1 MPLFSSAA
9 AISAPFARWSWLA
22 ATGLPAFFL
31 VVFSTPAQAQ
41 QGVVGGTIAVSG
53 MQLEVRR
60 KAFIPNFGG
69 SRSRMNGMAST
80 GVAGDTHLY
89 VADQGHSRSI
99 YQFDSTLTGGT
110 ASLFFDVQSAVLAA
124 TGRNVNISNIVHGGV
139 RAVAFHP
146 EFATNGRFYTAMME
160 DRPGDLTGHTYL
172 SDAVT
177 PIEAD
182 SVLAEWTFNHGL
194 GEVDTT
200 SYREV
205 FRVGMPVVDH
215 SIRQMGFNPFATAG
229 DEDYGLLYIAHGD
242 GSVQSATAGGGQN
255 NDALGKMLRINPL
268 QDGASSYSVPATNPF
283 VGSGTMLPEVY
294 TLGHRN
300 PHNFSFAEDPLGA
313 SQIIQVDIGR
323 DNVDELNLL
332 LPGGNYGWSEREG
345 TFVHLPSGGIQNG
358 IAPLPA
364 DEALNGYVYPVAQ
377 YGHDGP
383 IGAGF
388 VGQALTGGYVIQAG
402 DLAGEYVFSEF
413 GDVGRIFHVSFDS
426 LLDAVTTLDPL
437 DPARDEPGELSQA
450 VIQELSI
457 LFDHDD
463 DLLTPALPTT
473 FESILQSDP
482 NYSGSRFDIR
492 FGQGPDGTLYIMNKN
507 NGWIYEGVGTVV
519 AVPEPGSLALLGVP
533 LVAGAVWLR
542 NRRKARRPS

>member
-1 MPLFSSAA
+1 M
-9 AISAPFARWSWLA
+9 IARPRSFVCWSWFVA
-22 ATGLPAFFL
+22 AGLPSL
-31 VVFSTPAQAQ
+31 VIVAAGQTAHAQ

-60 KAFIPNFGG
+60 KAFIPNYNGFA
-69 SRSRMNGMAST
+69 RSRMNGMAAT

-99 YQFDSTLTGGT
+99 YRFDSTVTGGT
-110 ASLFFDVQSAVLAA
+110 AELFFDVQSAVLAS

-146 EFATNGRFYTAMME
+146 DFATNGRFYTAMME
-160 DRPGDLTGHTYL
+160 DRPANTAGHVYL
-172 SDAVT
+172 SDSLT
-177 PIEAD
+177 PISAD
-182 SVLAEWTFNHGL
+182 SVLAEWTFDHGL
-194 GEVDTT
+194 GQVLPT

-215 SIRQMGFNPFATAG
+215 SIRQMSFNPFATPG

-255 NDALGKMLRINPL
+255 SDALGKMIRINPL
-268 QDGASSYSVPATNPF
+268 QNGAASYSVPATNPF
-283 VGSGTMLPEVY
+283 VDSVTMLPEVY

-300 PHNFSFAEDPLGA
+300 PHNFSFAEDGLG
-313 SQIIQVDIGR
+313 SRHIIQVDIGR

-332 LPGGNYGWSEREG
+332 VPGGNYGWSEREG
-345 TFVHLPSGGIQNG
+345 TFVHLASGGIQTG
-358 IAPLPA
+358 LAPLPA

-377 YGHDGP
+377 YGHEGP

-388 VGQALTGGYVIQAG
+388 VGQALAGGYVIRGG
-402 DLAGEYVFSEF
+402 DLTGEYVFSEF
-413 GDVGRIFHVSFDS
+413 GDVGRIFHASFDAM
-426 LLDAVTTLDPL
+426 LDAVTTLDPL
-437 DPARDEPGELSQA
+437 DPLRDHPGELSQVA
-450 VIQELSI
+450 IQELSI
-457 LFDHDD
+457 LFDHDND
-463 DLLTPALPTT
+463 RMTPALPTT
-473 FESILQSDP
+473 FESIIQSDP
-482 NYSGSRFDIR
+482 NYTGSRFDLR

-519 AVPEPGSLALLGVP
+519 AVPEPGMFGLAT
-533 LVAGAVWLR
+533 GALIIGGVWLR
-542 NRRKARRPS
+542 ARARRRQ

>member
-1 MPLFSSAA
+1 MSTFFSS
-9 AISAPFARWSWLA
+9 SARLAWLA
-22 ATGLPAFFL
+22 ATGLPAL
-31 VVFSTPAQAQ
+31 VFVVSTPEVHGQ
-41 QGVVGGTIAVSG
+41 QGVVGGSIAVSG

-60 KAFIPNFGG
+60 KAFIPNFGAA
-69 SRSRMNGMAST
+69 RSRMNGMTST
-80 GVAGDTHLY
+80 GIEGDTHLY

-99 YQFDSTLTGGT
+99 YRFDSATTGGVAT
-110 ASLFFDVQSAVLAA
+110 QFFDVQSAVLAT

-139 RAVAFHP
+139 RSVAFHP
-146 EFATNGRFYTAMME
+146 GFATNGLFYTAMME
-160 DRPGDLTGHTYL
+160 DRPANPAGHTYL
-172 SDAVT
+172 SDSVT
-177 PIEAD
+177 PIAAD
-182 SVLAEWTFNHGL
+182 SVLVEWTFNHTL
-194 GEVDTT
+194 GQVDTS

-215 SIRQMGFNPFATAG
+215 SIRQMGFNPHATVG

-268 QDGASSYSVPATNPF
+268 QDGANSYSVPATNPF
-283 VGSGTMLPEVY
+283 VGSVTMLPEVY

-300 PHNFSFAEDPLGA
+300 PHNFSFAEDAFGT
-313 SQIIQVDIGR
+313 SHVIQVDIGR

-332 LPGGNYGWSEREG
+332 TPGGNYGWSEREG
-345 TFVHLPSGGIQNG
+345 TFVHLASGGIQTG

-388 VGQALTGGYVIQAG
+388 VGQALTGGYVVRAG

-413 GDVGRIFHVSFDS
+413 GDVGRIFHVNFEAM
-426 LLDAVTTLDPL
+426 LDAVTTLDPL
-437 DPARDEPGELSQA
+437 DPARDEPGELTQTM
-450 VIQELSI
+450 IEELSM

-463 DLLTPALPTT
+463 NALTPGLAMS

-482 NYSGSRFDIR
+482 NYVGSRFDIR
-492 FGQGPDGTLYIMNKN
+492 FGQGPDGTIYLMNKN
-507 NGWIYEGVGTVV
+507 NGWIYEAVGTTVV
-519 AVPEPGSLALLGVP
+519 AVPEPGTLGLLGGSFS
-533 LVAGAVWLR
+533 AAVLLR
-542 NRRKARRPS
+542 RRTRRNQRGRVIHS

>member
-1 MPLFSSAA
+1 MPVFSSP
-9 AISAPFARWSWLA
+9 SARWSWLA
-22 ATGLPAFFL
+22 ATGLPALFL
-31 VVFSTPAQAQ
+31 VASAPAAQAQ

-80 GVAGDTHLY
+80 GMAGDTNLY
-89 VADQGHSRSI
+89 VADQGLSRSI
-99 YQFDSTLTGGT
+99 YRFDSTTTGGT
-110 ASLFFDVQSAVLAA
+110 ASLFLNVQSAVLAA
-124 TGRNVNISNIVHGGV
+124 TGRNVNVSNIVHGGV

-160 DRPGDLTGHTYL
+160 DRPNNLAGHTYL

-177 PIEAD
+177 PIAAD
-182 SVLAEWTFNHGL
+182 SVLAEWTYNHGL
-194 GEVDTT
+194 GQVNTA
-200 SYREV
+200 SYRAV
-205 FRVGMPVVDH
+205 FRVGMPVADH
-215 SIRQMGFNPFATAG
+215 TIRQMGFNPHATAG

-268 QDGASSYSVPATNPF
+268 QNGASSYSVPATNPF
-283 VGSGTMLPEVY
+283 VGSPTMLAEVY

-300 PHNFSFAEDPLGA
+300 PHNFSFAEDTLGT
-313 SQIIQVDIGR
+313 SHIIQVDIGR

-332 LPGGNYGWSEREG
+332 VPGGNYGWSEREG
-345 TFVHLPSGGIQNG
+345 TFVHLVSGGIQNG

-377 YGHDGP
+377 YGHVGP

-388 VGQALTGGYVIQAG
+388 VGQALAGGYVVRG
-402 DLAGEYVFSEF
+402 GGLAGEYVFSEF

-437 DPARDEPGELSQA
+437 DPTRDQPGELSQA

-457 LFDHDD
+457 LFDHDNN
-463 DLLTPALPTT
+463 LLTPGLAMS
-473 FESILQSDP
+473 FENILRSDP
-482 NYSGSRFDIR
+482 NYRGSRFDIR

-519 AVPEPGSLALLGVP
+519 AVPEPGTLALLGVP
-533 LVAGAVWLR
+533 LLAGAVWLR
-542 NRRKARRPS
+542 NRKKSHRPA